1 MHPQASIELTMAEA
15 LILTLDLA
23 TNTGFCLGR
32 WGQKPL
38 LGKWVLKN
46 PEDEQ
51 ARATRNLGCKLRDL
65 FTLELP
71 DLVVVEAAM
80 DPAAMLHKGNGT
92 KSVTLLWMLQGAVG
106 AVLGCYGLRMKPAN
120 VMSVRKAVLGNGRPA
135 DPKAAAIAFC
145 KSIGL
150 NPKDDN
156 EADAALMWM
165 DECGYRAPM
174 GKAGVPW
181 L

>member
-1 MHPQASIELTMAEA
+1 MAEA

-38 LGKWVLKN
+38 LGKWVLKH

-51 ARATRNLGCKLRDL
+51 ARAGRNLGCKLVEL
-65 FTLELP
+65 FTLERP

-80 DPAAMLHKGNGT
+80 DPSAMLIKGNGT
-92 KSVTLLWMLQGAVG
+92 KSVTLLWRLQGAVDG
-106 AVLGCYGLRMKPAN
+106 VCGPYGLRVKPAN

-150 NPKDDN
+150 SVRDDN
-156 EADAALMWM
+156 EADAALMWL

-174 GKAGVPW
+174 GKAGIPW
-181 L
+181 